1 MGLLIKD
8 PLDPEK
14 FKNVIVDKPKEREL
28 KLKAAVSKK
37 PTHTMLNG
45 LLELVFTRKELSTS
59 SGLGL
64 RRKTEKPSAGQGF
77 NGPFGSCEGVGYQRC
92 NSIIFIEAIIAAQNS
107 YKIYNKGI
115 YLLHIIYLIVQLF
128 EYICSISK

>member
-64 RRKTEKPSAGQGF
+64 RRKTEKPSAGQGWG
-77 NGPFGSCEGVGYQRC
+77 NG
-92 NSIIFIEAIIAAQNS
+92 N
-107 YKIYNKGI
+107 
-115 YLLHIIYLIVQLF
+115 L
-128 EYICSISK
+128 